1 MWSRNEDKENNHRNE
16 VMWYVKSED
25 SFYSFI
31 VIMFLIFFLIFI
43 LIFTIF
49 ENILLAGIFLV
60 LVIIWLTIYQLIS
73 GKKILSRQILLSLFG
88 ACVLAGLAFGIKE
101 IRYYG
106 KIEIWIPAASPGGK
120 ITPEWDNGV
129 WKNGNMENKR
139 NFVGSGII
147 SDISGQG
154 KYVFEIE
161 NNEYLLYSEK
171 EYRIGDVIWLVGS
184 MDSGQIPAAKLNAG
198 MRGRKYRKI
207 TSWTFAVPLFS
218 WAFDYPKWLK
228 MKGRKGTIYEKNSI
242 KNGKM
247 EKWKYGFRLQSG
259 TPEWG
264 NWVWIIQSM
273 KKSIQEKVID
283 AYGKNKISG
292 LVLGMLIG
300 DKSQIPEKE
309 YEQFVD
315 SGLVHLIAVSGW
327 NILMI
332 VVFLQCILFFLP
344 FYVRIACILVT
355 ITGYSLICGMDSSVF
370 RALLMG
376 WLSMVALFWG
386 REINIWRLLSISAII
401 MLLINPYFL
410 VYDTGFLL
418 SYSAIIG
425 LIYFQNNDKWE
436 MKDDKWQ
443 PNRLQKTLQYIYKNY
458 ISPSIWASIG
468 IFPII
473 IFFMGKIN
481 LLSII
486 GNLFVLPIVPFVM
499 IYGFISIYL
508 HQFLGWSR
516 LLWIEKIC
524 VEYIYKISELLSMYG
539 VFLKVSWLWMK
550 YLLLV
555 MFLAGFVWWRLKD
568 WKEEKGET

>member
-1 MWSRNEDKENNHRNE
+1 
-16 VMWYVKSED
+16 
-25 SFYSFI
+25 
-31 VIMFLIFFLIFI
+31 MFFVYFLVFI
-43 LIFTIF
+43 LVFTVF
-49 ENILLAGIFLV
+49 ENVLFAGIFLV

-73 GKKILSRQILLSLFG
+73 GKKILSRQMLLSLFG

-101 IRYYG
+101 RRYYWNMETLDRRESCEG
-106 KIEIWIPAASPGGK
+106 
-120 ITPEWDNGV
+120 
-129 WKNGNMENKR
+129 KNGNMENKR

-147 SDISGQG
+147 SDISSQG
-154 KYVFEIE
+154 KYVFEIK

-171 EYRIGDVIWLVGS
+171 EYRIGDQIWLVGNFIPS
-184 MDSGQIPAAKLNAG
+184 ASSQIEGWKYWKISSG
-198 MRGRKYRKI
+198 
-207 TSWTFAVPLFS
+207 TFAVPLFS

-247 EKWKYGFRLQSG
+247 EKGKYGFRLQSG

-376 WLSMVALFWG
+376 GLSMVALFRG
-386 REINIWRLLSISAII
+386 REINIRRLLSISAII

-410 VYDTGFLL
+410 AYDTGFLL

-436 MKDDKWQ
+436 MRDDKWQ

-473 IFFMGKIN
+473 IFFMGQIN

-499 IYGFISIYL
+499 IYGFISVYL

-516 LLWIEKIC
+516 LIWIEKIC

-555 MFLAGFVWWRLKD
+555 MFMAGFVWWRLKN
-568 WKEEKGET
+568 WKEEKGERD